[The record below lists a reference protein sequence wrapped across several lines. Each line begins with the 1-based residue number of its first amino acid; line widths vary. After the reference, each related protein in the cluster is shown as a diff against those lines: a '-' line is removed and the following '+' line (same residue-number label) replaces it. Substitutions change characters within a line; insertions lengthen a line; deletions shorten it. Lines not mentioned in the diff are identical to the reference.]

1 MSWFGLAVVEG
12 IYFTFFPQCR
22 CCLLLL
28 LRLRRFLLV
37 MSTTSALLYSIPFNV
52 VVVVVVLL
60 YANEYLSLRSVCVC
74 VRAFM

>member
-52 VVVVVVLL
+52 VVVVLL

-74 VRAFM
+74 AFM